1 LRWIF
6 SIFSLIDRA
15 FAKLVQVF
23 LIAILL
29 SMTLL
34 VVGQV
39 VLRNVFASGI
49 VWGDVAAR
57 HMVLWVAFLG
67 AMLAT
72 RGRKHLAID
81 AVTRLLPRRL
91 RNVVRIILDTLA
103 CFVSFLL
110 ARASLVF
117 VLDEKAMGMDLIS
130 GVPAWVAQT
139 VIPFGFAM
147 IALEYAI
154 GVVLDIWRIAT
165 NGSSHV
171 VAGRGRA

>member
-1 LRWIF
+1 MRWIF
-6 SIFSLIDRA
+6 SLFSLVDRF
-15 FAKLVQVF
+15 FAKLVEAL
-23 LIAILL
+23 LIAILI

-39 VLRNVFASGI
+39 VLRNLFASGI

-72 RGRKHLAID
+72 RGRKHIAID
-81 AVTRLLPRRL
+81 AVTRLLPRRP
-91 RNVVRIILDTLA
+91 RNLVRIILDTLA
-103 CFVSFLL
+103 CVVSFLL
-110 ARASLVF
+110 ARASLMF
-117 VLDEKAMGMDLIS
+117 VLEEQAMGMELIS

-147 IALEYAI
+147 ISLEYAV
-154 GVVLDIWRIAT
+154 GVVLDIWRIHI
-165 NGSSHV
+165 NGLSH
-171 VAGRGRA
+171 VAGRGRG

>member
-1 LRWIF
+1 LRWIISF
-6 SIFSLIDRA
+6 FSLVDRV
-15 FAKLVQVF
+15 FAKLVEAS
-23 LIAILL
+23 LIAILI

-39 VLRNVFASGI
+39 VLRNLFASGI

-72 RGRKHLAID
+72 RGRKHIAID
-81 AVTRLLPRRL
+81 AITRLLPRRP
-91 RNVVRIILDTLA
+91 RNVIRIVLDTLA
-103 CFVSFLL
+103 CAISFLL
-110 ARASLVF
+110 ARASLMF
-117 VLDEKAMGMDLIS
+117 VLEERAMGMELIS

-147 IALEYAI
+147 ISLEYAI
-154 GVVLDIWRIAT
+154 GVVLDIHRIYL
-165 NGSSHV
+165 NGLSHL
-171 VAGRGRA
+171 AGRGRA